1 MNIIPILQNKRV
13 LLGVSGSIAAYKSV
27 ELASRLTQVGA
38 LVDVVLTHSAAQ
50 FVAPLAFQSVT
61 GRDVFTDAD
70 LWNQRAHVLHVQLGE
85 YSDVALVAPA
95 TANTLAKLAHG
106 LADNALSIVLLA
118 ARGPVLVAPAM
129 DGGMYQHPSVQANLQ
144 TLQERGVTVIGPA
157 EGRMASGLMGV
168 GRMVEPPE
176 LLGHV
181 RLALG
186 RRGILHGKHVVVT
199 AGGTREAI
207 DPVRYIS
214 NHSSGKQG
222 FALAQAALDRGAR
235 VTLVAGPTHL
245 PTPVGAERVNVDSAA
260 DMAAAVL
267 QASENADALIMAAAV
282 ADFRPAQV
290 AEHKIKKSAIPTIE
304 LERTEDILSAVADRR
319 TRTRK
324 PTVVVGF
331 AAESENLIENAREKI
346 FRKNLSLIVAND
358 ISEPNSGFNVDTNR
372 VTLIGATGGVDQL
385 PMLSKAMVADTV
397 MERVAKLLGR

>member
-38 LVDVVLTHSAAQ
+38 LVDVVLTHSATQ
-50 FVAPLAFQSVT
+50 FVTALTFQSVT
-61 GRDVFTDAD
+61 GREVFTDAD
-70 LWNQRAHVLHVQLGE
+70 LWNQRAHVLHVTLGE
-85 YSDVALVAPA
+85 HSDVVLVAPA

-106 LADNALSIVLLA
+106 LADNALTIALLV

-129 DGGMYQHPSVQANLQ
+129 DGGMFQHPSVQANLK
-144 TLQERGVTVIGPA
+144 TLQERGVMVIGPA
-157 EGRMASGLMGV
+157 EGRMASGLTGM
-168 GRMVEPPE
+168 GRMMEPPD

-186 RRGILHGKHVVVT
+186 RRGILHGKHIVVT
-199 AGGTREAI
+199 AAGTREAI

-235 VTLVAGPTHL
+235 VTLVTGPAHL
-245 PTPVGAERVNVDSAA
+245 PTPVGVERINVESAA
-260 DMAAAVL
+260 EMAAAVL
-267 QASENADALIMAAAV
+267 QASENAEALIMAAAV
-282 ADFRPAQV
+282 ADFRPARV
-290 AEHKIKKSAIPTIE
+290 AEHKIKKTTLPTIE
-304 LERTEDILSAVADRR
+304 LERTEDILTAVADRR
-319 TRTRK
+319 AHTRK

-331 AAESENLIENAREKI
+331 AAESENLIENAREKV

-385 PMLSKAMVADTV
+385 PMLSKAMVADAV

>member
-38 LVDVVLTHSAAQ
+38 LVDVVLTHSATQ
-50 FVAPLAFQSVT
+50 FVTPLTFQSVT
-61 GRDVFTDAD
+61 GREVFTDAD

-85 YSDVALVAPA
+85 HSDVSLVAPA

-106 LADNALSIVLLA
+106 LADNALSIALLA
-118 ARGPVLVAPAM
+118 ARGPLLVAPAM
-129 DGGMYQHPSVQANLQ
+129 DGGMFQHPSVQANLK

-157 EGRMASGLMGV
+157 EGRMASGLTGV
-168 GRMVEPPE
+168 GRMVEPPD

-186 RRGILHGKHVVVT
+186 RRSILHGKHIVVT
-199 AGGTREAI
+199 AAGTREAI

-235 VTLVAGPTHL
+235 VTLVTGPAHL
-245 PTPVGAERVNVDSAA
+245 PTPVGVERINVESAA
-260 DMAAAVL
+260 EMAAAVL
-267 QASENADALIMAAAV
+267 QASENAEALIMAAAV
-282 ADFRPAQV
+282 ADFRPAHM
-290 AEHKIKKSAIPTIE
+290 AEHKIKKTTLPTIE
-304 LERTEDILSAVADRR
+304 LERTEDILTAVADRR
-319 TRTRK
+319 ARTRK
-324 PTVVVGF
+324 PTVMVGF
-331 AAESENLIENAREKI
+331 AAESENLIENAREKV

-385 PMLSKAMVADTV
+385 PMLSKAMVADAV
-397 MERVAKLLGR
+397 IERVAKLLGR